1 MYVSVVVQSV
11 GYYYCMSVPVTRGF
25 SKEQLVSIHQTLISY
40 EYIMFGYYYY
50 CISANVTD

>member
-1 MYVSVVVQSV
+1 MYVSVIVQSV

-25 SKEQLVSIHQTLISY
+25 SKEQLVSIHQTLISH

-50 CISANVTD
+50 CMSANVTD